1 MAFIDYYKIMGID
14 RNTPQNE
21 IRDAYK
27 RRAKQFHPDLHP
39 NDPKAK
45 AKFQALNEAY
55 DVLSNSEKRKKY
67 DQYGENWKNAD
78 IYDQQRQNWGQGQEG
93 ASSYDDVNFE
103 QFNGMGGGFSSFFE
117 ELFGHNSRRNSNFN
131 GFQNVSNHNDNANAS
146 VNLDMYTAL
155 LGGEIILQTQYNKL
169 RLKVKPCTQNGTKVR
184 LKGKGYERR
193 DGSFGDLIITYN
205 VVLPT
210 SLTERQKQM
219 LREMQNSAS

>member
-14 RNTPQNE
+14 RNTPQDE
-21 IRDAYK
+21 IRNAYK
-27 RRAKQFHPDLHP
+27 RRAKQFHPDLNP

-55 DVLSNSEKRKKY
+55 DVLSDSDKRKKY

-78 IYDQQRQNWGQGQEG
+78 IYDQQRQNWGRGQTG
-93 ASSYDDVNFE
+93 PSGYDDMDFE

-117 ELFGHNSRRNSNFN
+117 ELFGHKSNRNSAFHNFHN
-131 GFQNVSNHNDNANAS
+131 MASHNDNANAS

-155 LGGEIILQTQYNKL
+155 LGGEITLQTEYNKL

-184 LKGKGYERR
+184 LKGKGYERS

-205 VVLPT
+205 LVLPT
-210 SLTERQKQM
+210 SLTERQKQL
-219 LREMQNSAS
+219 LREMQMSVS